1 MMQKKNLL
9 MLAAVL
15 AVAARAAVTP
25 VSPVDGAV
33 VKLLT
38 EEQRQIM
45 AIPTYAERLAVLKAD
60 HDKPHDDRTYGKD
73 RANKWRI
80 SVPLTL
86 RWRTTA
92 GEKGP
97 WKISLGT
104 KPDLSDAVDYWV
116 EAGSVKSRQ
125 EKDAVRFK

>member
-1 MMQKKNLL
+1 MLKKNLL
-9 MLAAVL
+9 MLAAAAFL
-15 AVAARAAVTP
+15 AARAAVTP
-25 VSPVDGAV
+25 VSPADGAV

-80 SVPLTL
+80 SSPLVL

-97 WKISLGT
+97 WKVVIGT
-104 KPDLSDAVDYWV
+104 KPDLSDAK
-116 EAGSVKSRQ
+116 A
-125 EKDAVRFK
+125 